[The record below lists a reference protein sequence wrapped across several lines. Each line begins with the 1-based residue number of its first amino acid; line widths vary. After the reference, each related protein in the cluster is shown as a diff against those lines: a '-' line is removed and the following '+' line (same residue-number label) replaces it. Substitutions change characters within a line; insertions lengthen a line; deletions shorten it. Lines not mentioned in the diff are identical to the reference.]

1 MFFRYNRMECQKEL
15 VNKMENEFDHM
26 KLENQLCF
34 LLYASSREMTKQYKP
49 LLEKLNVTYP
59 QYLALLLLWE
69 HETLTVK
76 KMGELLY
83 LDSGTLTPMLK
94 RMEQQ
99 GLITRKRSEEDERS
113 VLISL
118 TENGQSLKEKAAD
131 IPRTILGLSKQ
142 SGEDLK
148 QLKSALYTL
157 LETLHQK
164 S

>member
-118 TENGQSLKEKAAD
+118 TENGESLKEKAAD